1 MSQSPLSPIDAKA
14 LKLERL
20 RSLSHLLDNAIGI
33 PGTQMRVGL
42 DPLLGLLPFAGDYLG
57 AIFSAYI
64 VFEAARMG
72 LSKASLT
79 RMVVNLLIDTLVGT
93 VPILGDLFDVGWKAN
108 SKNIELLESHLSS
121 PTTSKKA
128 DLWFV
133 VLLLSGFL
141 LIAIAITTVTIL
153 IIGLLIK
160 AIRS

>member
-33 PGTQMRVGL
+33 PGTQLRVGL

-108 SKNIELLESHLSS
+108 SKNIELLESHLSN
-121 PTTSKKA
+121 PKTSKKA

-133 VLLLSGFL
+133 ALLLGGFL
-141 LIAIAITTVTIL
+141 LIAIAITTTTVL

-160 AIRS
+160 AIRN